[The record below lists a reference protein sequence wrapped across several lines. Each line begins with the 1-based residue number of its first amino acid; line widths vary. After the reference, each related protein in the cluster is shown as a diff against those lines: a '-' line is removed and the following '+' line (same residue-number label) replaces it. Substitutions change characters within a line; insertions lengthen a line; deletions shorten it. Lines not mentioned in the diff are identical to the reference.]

1 MRCSA
6 FRSAVYRGAVVICIL
21 FLVRT
26 AEAGELSPIQR
37 AISKQLSDPNSAHFT
52 QLYRSKVA
60 PQVYCGKVTSKN
72 KTGHDTGE
80 RLFLYDTQFDSLT
93 ILENPQV
100 FQYDLDTSEKL
111 QKMDRTEAAI
121 NSYIALC
128 VLNR

>member
-1 MRCSA
+1 MKT
-6 FRSAVYRGAVVICIL
+6 VQ
-21 FLVRT
+21 
-26 AEAGELSPIQR
+26 AGELSPIQQ
-37 AISKQLSDPNSAHFT
+37 AISKQLSDPKSAHFT

-72 KTGHDTGE
+72 KSGHDTGE
-80 RLFLYDTQFDSLT
+80 RLFLYDTQFDNLT

-100 FQYDLDTSEKL
+100 FQYDLDTPEKL

-121 NSYIALC
+121 KSYIALC